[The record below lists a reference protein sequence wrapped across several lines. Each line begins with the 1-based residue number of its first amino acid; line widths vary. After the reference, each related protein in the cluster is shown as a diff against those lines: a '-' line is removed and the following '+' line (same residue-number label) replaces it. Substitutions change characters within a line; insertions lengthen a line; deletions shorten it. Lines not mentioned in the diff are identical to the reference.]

1 MKKLFALTGLFLILF
16 FSGCQENQITEPV
29 SSSDMTEPV
38 ASFDKTSNLPSGEW
52 IKLCCPV
59 IDPLTG
65 SCQIQGTVYYNI
77 EPVSYPA
84 AVVDKPG
91 SIDLTLMLNGEL
103 CQLAG
108 INDHSLW
115 SIYGYSK
122 DRVEF
127 TGTGGRV
134 VTLSKT
140 YKIKDRSDIVLRV
153 VYNVDFNVVSI
164 NKIFLRRCFS
174 PQPQT
179 LSL

>member
-77 EPVSYPA
+77 VPIP
-84 AVVDKPG
+84 AVVVNKPG

-108 INDHSLW
+108 INDHSPW

-122 DRVEF
+122 DRVEL

-134 VTLSKT
+134 VTISKT
-140 YKIKDRSDIVLRV
+140 YKIKNRSDIVLRV
-153 VYNVDFNVVSI
+153 VYNVNFNSVSI
-164 NKIFLRRCFS
+164 NKIFLRKYFS
-174 PQPQT
+174 PPPQT
-179 LSL
+179 L